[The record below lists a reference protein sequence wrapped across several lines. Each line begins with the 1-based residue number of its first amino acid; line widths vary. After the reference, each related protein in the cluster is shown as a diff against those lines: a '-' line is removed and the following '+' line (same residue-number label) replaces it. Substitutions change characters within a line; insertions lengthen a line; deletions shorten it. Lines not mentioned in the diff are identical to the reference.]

1 VETAQEGAGRTAE
14 DKQSP
19 AAGAA
24 PTGSVAAEDEQQSS
38 AGTVPTEFVA
48 PEGEQQSSADAAAP
62 EAVAVAAEAADAPAR
77 RRRVGIL
84 LTVAGTVYALDV
96 VSKLLVVAKLT
107 PGDPVH
113 VIGSFLQLDY
123 TRNSGA
129 AFSIGWGY
137 TAIFTLI
144 AIGVVFVILRLARR
158 LYSAPWALALGLL
171 LGGAFGNLTDRIARA
186 PGPFRGWVVDFVQ
199 FPHFAIFNLADAAIT
214 CGGVLMVLLAF
225 RGLHP
230 DGTDERAL
238 HEAAQRTAA
247 AEAESEVEAEAEVD
261 AEAEAESAD
270 ERR

>member
-62 EAVAVAAEAADAPAR
+62 EAVAAEAADAPAR